1 MENGKLTSA
10 INYAI
15 EMHGDQKDKGGVI
28 YTEHI
33 FEVAFSCNEKSRVA
47 GILHDVI
54 EDTDATIDD
63 VCEAIG
69 LTREERNALILL
81 TRVNDPEDDLYMTYT
96 DYVQNIADSGNEIAI
111 EVKRCDLMHN
121 MSPERELLGE
131 RGESMFDRHLKA
143 LKIISP
149 SDAAR
154 IEEAKR
160 EKIWGANDPKRTPYI
175 D

>member
-1 MENGKLTSA
+1 MENGKLTAA
-10 INYAI
+10 INYAVK
-15 EMHGDQKDKGGVI
+15 MHGDQRDKGGVI

-33 FEVAFSCNEKSRVA
+33 FEVAFSCNEKSRVV
-47 GILHDVI
+47 GILHDVV
-54 EDTDATIDD
+54 EDTDETIDD
-63 VCEAIG
+63 VCAAVP

-81 TRVNDPEDDLYMTYT
+81 TRVNDPEDDLYMTYS
-96 DYVQNIADSGNEIAI
+96 DYVKSIADSGNEIAI
-111 EVKRCDLMHN
+111 EVKGKDLMHN

-131 RGESMFDRHLKA
+131 RGEGMFDRHLKA

-160 EKIWGANDPKRTPYI
+160 KKIWSYHEDC
-175 D
+175 

>member
-1 MENGKLTSA
+1 MENGKLTKA

-15 EMHGDQKDKGGVI
+15 EKHGDQRDKGGVI

-33 FEVAFSCNEKSRVA
+33 FEVAFSCNEKSRVI
-47 GILHDVI
+47 GILHDVV
-54 EDTDATIDD
+54 EDTDETIDD
-63 VCEAIG
+63 VCAAVP

-81 TRVNDPEDDLYMTYT
+81 TRVNDPEDDLFMTYS
-96 DYVQNIADSGNEIAI
+96 DYVQSIANSGNEIAI
-111 EVKRCDLMHN
+111 EVKRRDLMHN

-154 IEEAKR
+154 IEEKKSR
-160 EKIWGANDPKRTPYI
+160 NIWGF
-175 D
+175 